1 MFSLGVMTDEVSQD
15 FAHALDVIEEFG
27 VRTVELHSMWDKNIC
42 DLDSHELTQVLH
54 MVRQRGFAVC
64 DIASLFLR
72 CPIDDLDAYN
82 EHIKI
87 LERSIQIAPLFECQ
101 LVRCFSFWREDDL
114 EMHWDTILE
123 RLELPVRMAESAG
136 VTLAFENVR
145 SCNIGTGAETARLME
160 TVNSPNLRV
169 IWDPGNAYVSGEARP
184 YPDGYEV
191 VKPWIVHVHVKD
203 AVLGPTAVL
212 CGSPLARVRWT
223 TRGNSRRWRKTATK
237 AWCRWRPTT
246 TRKMAHASRAAASRL
261 PVCRRFCPSRG
272 LCPARLEATT
282 GTR

>member
-1 MFSLGVMTDEVSQD
+1 MFTLGVMTDEVSQD
-15 FAHALDVIEEFG
+15 FSHALDVIEEFG
-27 VRTVELHSMWDKNIC
+27 VHTIELHSMWDKNIC

-54 MVRQRGFAVC
+54 MVRRRGLAVC

-87 LERSIQIAPLFECQ
+87 LERSIQIAPLFDCQ

-114 EMHWDTILE
+114 ELHWDTILE

-203 AVLGPTAVL
+203 AVLGPD
-212 CGSPLARVRWT
+212 GSSVWKPIGAGRVDYVGQLKALADDGYGGVVSLET
-223 TRGNSRRWRKTATK
+223 HYKPENGTPEQGSRESFAGLQ
-237 AWCRWRPTT
+237 AIL
-246 TRKMAHASRAAASRL
+246 SEQGI
-261 PVCRRFCPSRG
+261 VPS
-272 LCPARLEATT
+272 
-282 GTR
+282 

>member
-27 VRTVELHSMWDKNIC
+27 VHTIELHSMWDKNIC

-82 EHIKI
+82 EHITI

-114 EMHWDTILE
+114 ETHWDTILE

-145 SCNIGTGAETARLME
+145 SCNIGTGVETARLME
-160 TVNSPNLRV
+160 TINSPNLRV

-203 AVLGPTAVL
+203 AVLGPD
-212 CGSPLARVRWT
+212 GSSVWKPIGAGKVDYAGQLRALAEDGYEGVV
-223 TRGNSRRWRKTATK
+223 S
-237 AWCRWRPTT
+237 
-246 TRKMAHASRAAASRL
+246 
-261 PVCRRFCPSRG
+261 
-272 LCPARLEATT
+272 LETHY
-282 GTR
+282 

>member
-1 MFSLGVMTDEVSQD
+1 MFTLGVMTDEISQD

-27 VRTVELHSMWDKNIC
+27 VGTVELHEMWDKNIC
-42 DLDSHELTQVLH
+42 DLDSHELTQVVH

-64 DIASLFLR
+64 DIASQFLR

-87 LERSIQIAPLFECQ
+87 LERSIQIAPLFDCQ

-114 EMHWDTILE
+114 ETHWDTILE

-145 SCNIGTGAETARLME
+145 SCNIGTGAETTRLME
-160 TVNSPNLRV
+160 TINSPNLRV

-184 YPDGYEV
+184 YPDGYEL
-191 VKPWIVHVHVKD
+191 VKPWIIHVHVKD
-203 AVLGPTAVL
+203 AVL
-212 CGSPLARVRWT
+212 SPEGESVWKPIGAGKVDYAGQFKALADDGYDGV
-223 TRGNSRRWRKTATK
+223 
-237 AWCRWRPTT
+237 
-246 TRKMAHASRAAASRL
+246 
-261 PVCRRFCPSRG
+261 
-272 LCPARLEATT
+272 
-282 GTR
+282 